1 MAMAE
6 TRTPRIA
13 KPKRASRARD
23 GTQSLRRA
31 ISILRLLSQSNE
43 KGLSLADAVRG
54 SGLNKA
60 TTHRILNALVAEG
73 FAAQDGQ
80 TRNYFLG
87 FELVALGIAANPRY
101 GIAQIAKPFVTKLAE
116 ELGDTIYLSV
126 RSRDDAVCVMR
137 EVGSFPIKTL
147 TFPPGART
155 PLGLGSGSVVLLA
168 FLSEAERTRIIRET
182 VQRLQGSEQAISEA
196 ELTENVKRTRKNGY
210 ASVGNYIVNGMRA
223 IAMPIHAPDGTVT
236 AAISVASIEQRLDG
250 KRLQQ
255 ALKVLQRERAA
266 LEQRLRSSQIKLD
279 F

>member
-1 MAMAE
+1 MAE
-6 TRTPRIA
+6 ARTPQRIQ
-13 KPKRASRARD
+13 KPRRANGARD

-31 ISILRLLSQSNE
+31 ISVLRLLSQNSE

-73 FAAQDGQ
+73 LAAQDTQ
-80 TRNYFLG
+80 SRNYFLG

-101 GIAQIAKPFVTKLAE
+101 GIAQIAQPHVSKLAE

-126 RSRDDAVCVMR
+126 RSRDDAVCVIR

-168 FLSEAERTRIIRET
+168 FLPEAERTRIVRET
-182 VQRLQGSEQAISEA
+182 VQRLQGTDREIGEA
-196 ELTENVKRTRKNGY
+196 ELLENVKRKIG
-210 ASVGNYIVNGMRA
+210 RA
-223 IAMPIHAPDGTVT
+223 HV
-236 AAISVASIEQRLDG
+236 
-250 KRLQQ
+250 
-255 ALKVLQRERAA
+255 
-266 LEQRLRSSQIKLD
+266 
-279 F
+279 